1 MGLLRHWQLPEG
13 KPRAALK
20 SRLFFPYVS
29 SQNLKEKDVL
39 EDSRIWADNINMDV
53 KGIGR
58 EDMDFIHLV

>member
-20 SRLFFPYVS
+20 SRVFFPYVS

-39 EDSRIWADNINMDV
+39 EDTVVYGQIILIWML
-53 KGIGR
+53 K
-58 EDMDFIHLV
+58 E